1 MANGTGTTDAEKL
14 VQLGMLGN
22 DIAMQ
27 WYVLTHQGTALPGP
41 APGGEINVPGLRASF
56 NTNLLILG
64 LIALGAFL
72 LLGRK

>member
-1 MANGTGTTDAEKL
+1 MAMPVATTDAEKM

-27 WYVLTHQGTALPGP
+27 WYVLTHQGSALPGP
-41 APGGEINVPGLRASF
+41 APGGEVNVPGLRASF

-64 LIALGAFL
+64 LIVLGAVL
-72 LLGRK
+72 LLNRN